1 MSALALQSNALW
13 HTDLTSFI
21 ILSFGGACFLF
32 YDIKN
37 QFSNELSA
45 RVTKITNEL
54 DAKVNTTITAEIEK
68 IFSEI
73 NGKLTAELNTKI
85 SNELSA
91 HDTKINT
98 SIIAAESTMNLMIN
112 LPEKSLRDVGYAK
125 NFINGQ

>member
-32 YDIKN
+32 YVIKN
-37 QFSNELSA
+37 QFS
-45 RVTKITNEL
+45 NEL